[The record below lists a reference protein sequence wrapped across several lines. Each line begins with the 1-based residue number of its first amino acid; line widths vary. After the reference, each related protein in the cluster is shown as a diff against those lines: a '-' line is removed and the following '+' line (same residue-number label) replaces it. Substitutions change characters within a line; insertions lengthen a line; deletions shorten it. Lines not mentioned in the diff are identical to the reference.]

1 MLPYVSTIA
10 VAAALAGSAPAAPL
24 PFDVGELAV
33 YEVKFGSIRAGTGR
47 MEVLGRDT
55 VRGNAVLHA
64 RFSLNGGVPLF
75 RVKDR
80 FESWFDERTL
90 ASYRFHQQID
100 EGRYEK
106 ERRFEIHA
114 DRGVYIEN
122 ERDTA
127 ATSSLPLDDASFL
140 YFIRTV
146 PLEVGETYSYDR
158 YFKPDRNPVTVKVLR
173 RERVKVPAGE
183 FDTVVLQPI
192 IKSRGIFSDKGEAQ
206 LWITDDD
213 RRLMVQMK
221 SKLSFGS
228 IRLHLKSYRPGGAA
242 GAEEIATQ

>member
-10 VAAALAGSAPAAPL
+10 VAAALAGTEPSARL
-24 PFDVGELAV
+24 PFEVGELAV

-55 VRGNAVLHA
+55 IRGKDVLHA

-80 FESWFDERTL
+80 FESWFDASTL

-106 ERRFEIHA
+106 ERRFEIHPEL
-114 DRGVYIEN
+114 GYYIEN
-122 ERDTA
+122 EKDTA
-127 ATSSLPLDDASFL
+127 ETSAIPLDDASFL

-146 PLEVGETYSYDR
+146 PLEVGQNYSFDR
-158 YFKPDRNPVTVKVLR
+158 YFKPDRNPVTVRVLR

-183 FDTVVLQPI
+183 FDTVVLQPV
-192 IKSRGIFSDKGEAQ
+192 IKSRGIFSDKGQAE
-206 LWITDDD
+206 LWISDDE

-228 IRLHLKSYRPGGAA
+228 IKLYLKSYRAGGEGAA
-242 GAEEIATQ
+242 VATQ

>member
-1 MLPYVSTIA
+1 MLPFVSTIV
-10 VAAALAGSAPAAPL
+10 VAAALAGAAPPATH
-24 PFDVGELAV
+24 PFEVGELAV

-55 VRGNAVLHA
+55 IRGSEVLHA

-80 FESWFDERTL
+80 FESWFDATSL

-106 ERRFEIHA
+106 ERRFEIHP
-114 DRGVYIEN
+114 DLGVYIEN
-122 ERDTA
+122 ETDTA
-127 ATSSLPLDDASFL
+127 ATSQLPLDDASFL

-146 PLEVGETYSYDR
+146 PLEVGQTYSYDR
-158 YFKPDRNPVTVKVLR
+158 YFKPDRNPVTVRVLR

-183 FDTVVLQPI
+183 FDTVVLQPV
-192 IKSRGIFSDKGEAQ
+192 IKARGIFSDKGQAE
-206 LWITDDD
+206 LWISDDD

-221 SKLSFGS
+221 SKMSFGS
-228 IRLHLKSYRPGGAA
+228 IRLYLKSYRPGGEAA
-242 GAEEIATQ
+242 VATQ

>member
-10 VAAALAGSAPAAPL
+10 VAAALTGAEPPARV
-24 PFDVGELAV
+24 PFEVGELAV

-55 VRGNAVLHA
+55 IRGKDVLHA

-80 FESWFDERTL
+80 FESWFDATTL

-106 ERRFEIHA
+106 ERRFEIHPEL
-114 DRGVYIEN
+114 GYYIEN
-122 ERDTA
+122 EKDTA
-127 ATSSLPLDDASFL
+127 ETSAIPLDDASFL

-146 PLEVGETYSYDR
+146 PLEVGQSYSFDR
-158 YFKPDRNPVTVKVLR
+158 YFKPDRNPVTVRVLR

-183 FDTVVLQPI
+183 FDTVVLQPV
-192 IKSRGIFSDKGEAQ
+192 IKSRGIFSDKGQAE
-206 LWITDDD
+206 LWISDDE
-213 RRLMVQMK
+213 RRVMVQMK

-228 IRLHLKSYRPGGAA
+228 IKLYLKSYRAGGE
-242 GAEEIATQ
+242 GAEVATQ